1 MLSILIPIY
10 NYDVSNLV
18 IDIHKQAIEL
28 NIKFEIFL
36 VDDFSTIYKDKN
48 KLLSNY
54 KFVRYEEL
62 SSNFGRSKIRNYLA
76 DNAKYDNLIF
86 LDCDSGIV
94 RNNFISLYLEN
105 LNHQLIYG
113 GTHYHSTSPKNKK
126 LKLHWLY
133 GSRREVLP
141 LETRKKY
148 PNKSFKTNNFLI
160 KKDVFKKIRFN
171 EELKGYGHEDTLFGY
186 ELKKTN
192 IKIYHIDN
200 PASHLGLEENDVF
213 LKKTRNG
220 ILNLYKLTE
229 LYTDE
234 KQLYEDIKLL
244 KYFFKLKKIYFCGL
258 MKIAYR
264 LSNKL
269 IIRNLMGKNPNLKLF
284 DFYKIT
290 FLCSKYK

>member
-28 NIKFEIFL
+28 NIIFEIFL

-113 GTHYHSTSPKNKK
+113 GTHYHYTSPKNKK

-141 LETRKKY
+141 LEIREKY

-160 KKDVFKKIRFN
+160 KKDILKKIRFN
-171 EELKGYGHEDTLFGY
+171 EDLKGYGHEDTLFGY

-200 PASHLGLEENDVF
+200 PVSHLGLEENDVF
-213 LKKTRNG
+213 LKKTKNG

-229 LYTDE
+229 LYPDE